1 MRETR
6 RNNCRIIIPFFSH
19 LRISIA
25 IIGRR
30 LDSIYSKFCLASS
43 LPPLSFPLFFPS
55 PLPVFTLVATTPFY
69 PPDTMFPPS
78 RLMAR
83 FYVLLPSQQRTR
95 SRCFLIQNRAQLSF
109 VSFFFLF
116 LFFFSCNRDRSS
128 IGRLI
133 GRARQENR
141 DWS

>member
-83 FYVLLPSQQRTR
+83 LRPSPLPATHSLSLLPRTKSGSTFFR
-95 SRCFLIQNRAQLSF
+95 
-109 VSFFFLF
+109 FFFLSLSLF
-116 LFFFSCNRDRSS
+116 LFVQQGS
-128 IGRLI
+128 IVNWTINWASASRK
-133 GRARQENR
+133 
-141 DWS
+141 S

>member
-55 PLPVFTLVATTPFY
+55 PPARVHTRGNYAFLPTRYHVSTVSSNGEVLRPSPLPATH
-69 PPDTMFPPS
+69 S
-78 RLMAR
+78 LS
-83 FYVLLPSQQRTR
+83 LLP
-95 SRCFLIQNRAQLSF
+95 QNRAQLSF

>member
-55 PLPVFTLVATTPFY
+55 PPARVHTRGNYAFLPTRYHVSTVSSNGEVLRPSPLSATH
-69 PPDTMFPPS
+69 S
-78 RLMAR
+78 LS
-83 FYVLLPSQQRTR
+83 LLPRTKSSSTFFR
-95 SRCFLIQNRAQLSF
+95 
-109 VSFFFLF
+109 FFFLSLSLF
-116 LFFFSCNRDRSS
+116 LFVQQRSIVNWTINWAS
-128 IGRLI
+128 ASRK
-133 GRARQENR
+133 
-141 DWS
+141 S

>member
-55 PLPVFTLVATTPFY
+55 PPARVHTRGNYAFLPTRYHVSTVSSNGEVLRPSPLPATH
-69 PPDTMFPPS
+69 S
-78 RLMAR
+78 LS
-83 FYVLLPSQQRTR
+83 LLPRTKSGSTFFR
-95 SRCFLIQNRAQLSF
+95 
-109 VSFFFLF
+109 FFFLSLSLF
-116 LFFFSCNRDRSS
+116 LFVQQGS
-128 IGRLI
+128 IVNWTINWASASRK
-133 GRARQENR
+133 
-141 DWS
+141 S

>member
-55 PLPVFTLVATTPFY
+55 PLPVFTLVATTPSY

-95 SRCFLIQNRAQLSF
+95 SRCFLKIGLNFLSF
-109 VSFFFLF
+109 LFSFS
-116 LFFFSCNRDRSS
+116 FSFSFRATGIDRQ
-128 IGRLI
+128 L
-133 GRARQENR
+133 
-141 DWS
+141 DD

>member
-95 SRCFLIQNRAQLSF
+95 SRCFLKIGLNFLSF
-109 VSFFFLF
+109 LFSFS
-116 LFFFSCNRDRSS
+116 FSFSFRATGIDRQ
-128 IGRLI
+128 L
-133 GRARQENR
+133 
-141 DWS
+141 DD